1 MEAFRKTWVLSL
13 LVGLAALALVACDA
27 DRGQKRR
34 AAGGASAGAGVA
46 SPGAAEDADL
56 NSAVSLSPAATLF
69 GLKFKLASGPV
80 VGQPSKVDLVVVPTS
95 SVVFDRV
102 HLSLRPGD
110 GLRLLSDNS
119 LDTTELAAG
128 QPIRYEVT
136 VVPDAA
142 GVLTLS
148 VTLVVD
154 AESSSLTRTYT
165 IPLIAVPAAG

>member
-1 MEAFRKTWVLSL
+1 MQASRKTWVLSC
-13 LVGLAALALVACDA
+13 VIGLAVLTLVACGP
-27 DRGQKRR
+27 DRSQSRR
-34 AAGGASAGAGVA
+34 AHAGSGAGAGVA
-46 SPGAAEDADL
+46 SPGAADDADL
-56 NSAVSLSPAATLF
+56 NAAVSLSPAPTLF
-69 GLKFKLASGPV
+69 GLKFKLATGPV
-80 VGQPSKVDLVVVPTS
+80 VGQPATVDLVVIPTG
-95 SVVFDRV
+95 SVAFDRV

-119 LDTTELAAG
+119 LDTTDTTAG
-128 QPIRYEVT
+128 EPIRYEVT
-136 VVPDAA
+136 LVPDAA